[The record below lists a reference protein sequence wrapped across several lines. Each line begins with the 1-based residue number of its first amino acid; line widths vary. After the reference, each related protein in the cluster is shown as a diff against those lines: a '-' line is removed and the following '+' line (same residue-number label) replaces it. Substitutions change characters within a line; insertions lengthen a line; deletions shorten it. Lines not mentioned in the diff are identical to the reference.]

1 MNKLDFLR
9 RLDKELAVLDK
20 EERREILAFY
30 EERFYTGTIYEN
42 KTEEEVIAELER
54 PEVIAR
60 NVLEE
65 YGVSP
70 KFVKKTEERYS
81 NLDVTQVVMLIVFDV
96 IIASWI
102 IPTLFSVAFSIFGAS
117 FSYIGTF
124 GLLLGERTTVDEFVF
139 AFLTA
144 GYILLFLFG
153 IVVLGAAIYVTKKI
167 VIWHLNVFK
176 FRNRD
181 KWIKKLSRVSTDGWF
196 KRHRKWN
203 TIKNLALVGSLVT
216 IIYSGLWIFNH
227 YDWVE
232 AEYGS
237 GTVQNEIIT
246 EDFTAEL
253 LTGDEWNIVTDFE
266 SMDVEIVLTSG
277 DEITI
282 KHSYYED
289 DEFTYDFDY
298 DTNTLTLTNDLDN
311 AQFFLNFID
320 IIRLATK
327 NYTVRIEVPNTL
339 VLDEITI
346 HSTNGDIN
354 VRNVDA
360 NTVEVQTT
368 NSEITLTNMNIED
381 DMTAHSTNGTI
392 YVKDIT
398 VALNGV
404 LDLELTNGNIDVE
417 NTNFMEYYIDTTN
430 GSINLTTLNDT
441 IDDGDKLVAE
451 STNGNITLENVYVD
465 DINVDTTNGNID
477 YQNEDTTYMP
487 TKLEMDKTN
496 GNISTNVR

>member
-9 RLDKELAVLDK
+9 RLDKELSVLDK

-42 KTEEEVIAELER
+42 KTEEEVITELER

-70 KFVKKTEERYS
+70 TFVKKTEERYS
-81 NLDVTQVVMLIVFDV
+81 NLNVTQVVLLVAFDV

-144 GYILLFLFG
+144 GYVLVFLFG
-153 IVVLGAAIYVTKKI
+153 VVVLGAGIYVTKQI
-167 VIWHLNVFK
+167 IIWHLNVFK
-176 FRNRD
+176 LKNRD
-181 KWIKKLSRVSTDGWF
+181 KWIKKMSRVSTDGWF

-203 TIKNLALVGSLVT
+203 RLKNLALVASLVT

-232 AEYGS
+232 AEYGVGS
-237 GTVQNEIIT
+237 VQNEIIT

-266 SMDVEIVLTSG
+266 SMDVEVVLTSG
-277 DEITI
+277 DEVVV
-282 KHSYYED
+282 KHTYYDD
-289 DEFTYDFDY
+289 DEFTYEFDY
-298 DTNTLTLTNDLDN
+298 TTHTLTLTNDLDN
-311 AQFFLNFID
+311 AQFFLNFMD
-320 IIRLATK
+320 ILRLVTE
-327 NYTVRIEVPNTL
+327 NYAVRIEIPNTL
-339 VLDEITI
+339 VLDDITI
-346 HSTNGDIN
+346 HSTNGDITI
-354 VRNVDA
+354 RNVDA
-360 NTVEVQTT
+360 STVDIQTT
-368 NSEITLTNMNIED
+368 NSEITLTNMNIDD
-381 DMTAHSTNGTI
+381 DMTAHSSNGSI
-392 YVKDIT
+392 LVKDIN
-398 VALNGV
+398 VSGSGV
-404 LDLELTNGNIDVE
+404 LDLELTNGTIIVE
-417 NTNFMEYYIDTTN
+417 TVNFIEYYIETTN
-430 GSINLTTLNDT
+430 GSIYVKDLNDST
-441 IDDGDKLVAE
+441 NDGDELVVGT
-451 STNGNITLENVYVD
+451 TNGNVDLENVYVD
-465 DINVDTTNGNID
+465 NINIDTTNGNID
-477 YQNEDTTYMP
+477 YYNDDETYLPTT
-487 TKLEMDKTN
+487 LEMDKTN
-496 GNISTNVR
+496 GNISTNVK

>member
-1 MNKLDFLR
+1 
-9 RLDKELAVLDK
+9 
-20 EERREILAFY
+20 
-30 EERFYTGTIYEN
+30 
-42 KTEEEVIAELER
+42 VI
-54 PEVIAR
+54 
-60 NVLEE
+60 
-65 YGVSP
+65 
-70 KFVKKTEERYS
+70 F
-81 NLDVTQVVMLIVFDV
+81 
-96 IIASWI
+96 
-102 IPTLFSVAFSIFGAS
+102 
-117 FSYIGTF
+117 
-124 GLLLGERTTVDEFVF
+124 
-139 AFLTA
+139 
-144 GYILLFLFG
+144 
-153 IVVLGAAIYVTKKI
+153 
-167 VIWHLNVFK
+167 
-176 FRNRD
+176 
-181 KWIKKLSRVSTDGWF
+181 
-196 KRHRKWN
+196 
-203 TIKNLALVGSLVT
+203 
-216 IIYSGLWIFNH
+216 SGLWIFNH

-266 SMDVEIVLTSG
+266 SVDVEIVLTSG